1 MEQTLIRRFTIDK
14 IATMYEEIG
23 NKILAT
29 SRRAK
34 LTNTDFS
41 IISNNCW
48 GGHVYRRYGLPYTSP
63 TVGIYFFSEDYINFL
78 ENLELYIHENPKM
91 IHASQSKYA
100 EILHQKGQDDVPVG
114 VLKGKIEVVFLHYS
128 SMSEAYEKWNRR
140 AERVNMDNL
149 IVKFSEMNHCTN
161 EHILKFE
168 ELPFSKKVLL
178 LAKKHENVK
187 NGIIVNKYTRNS
199 EISNDTM
206 YYSSFINL
214 TNVING

>member
-1 MEQTLIRRFTIDK
+1 
-14 IATMYEEIG
+14 
-23 NKILAT
+23 
-29 SRRAK
+29 
-34 LTNTDFS
+34 
-41 IISNNCW
+41 
-48 GGHVYRRYGLPYTSP
+48 
-63 TVGIYFFSEDYINFL
+63 
-78 ENLELYIHENPKM
+78 
-91 IHASQSKYA
+91 
-100 EILHQKGQDDVPVG
+100 
-114 VLKGKIEVVFLHYS
+114 
-128 SMSEAYEKWNRR
+128 
-140 AERVNMDNL
+140 MDNL